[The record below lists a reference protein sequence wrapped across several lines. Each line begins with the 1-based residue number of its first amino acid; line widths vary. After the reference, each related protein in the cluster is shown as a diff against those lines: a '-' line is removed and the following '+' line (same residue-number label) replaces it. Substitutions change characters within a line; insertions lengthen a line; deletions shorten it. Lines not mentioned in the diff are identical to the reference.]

1 LVYEGEQR
9 GFRDLV
15 AWQKADQLAS
25 LAYRACKNLPSHHEW
40 LLSQVVRCAIS
51 VPANIAEGRG
61 RGSKD
66 DYARFLD
73 IARGSLAELE
83 YYIHFMKNEA
93 LLPEFQL
100 LALEASQR
108 ETSRILFGLWR
119 ATKAVGKRDWDHS
132 GRISDEFETYG
143 AVEQ

>member
-1 LVYEGEQR
+1 LDGGKQR
-9 GFRDLV
+9 GFRDLI

-25 LAYRACKNLPSHHEW
+25 MVYRACKNLPPRHEW

-61 RGSKD
+61 RGARD

-83 YYIHFMKNEA
+83 YYIHFMKNES
-93 LLPEFQL
+93 LLPEAQL
-100 LALEASQR
+100 TDLDASQR
-108 ETSRILFGLWR
+108 ETSRILFSLWR
-119 ATKAVGKRDWDHS
+119 ATKAVGKKDWDHT
-132 GRISDEFETYG
+132 GRISDESEIYG
-143 AVEQ
+143 VSAE